1 VEKSRTINSK
11 RGHWETKSKGKKIR
25 PQVLLRGILE
35 GGSREN
41 PMALFGQKEIRG
53 RGRFSSQIFDL
64 CVERKIFTTDPRLP
78 FG

>member
-1 VEKSRTINSK
+1 LGR
-11 RGHWETKSKGKKIR
+11 KGKGQKIR

-41 PMALFGQKEIRG
+41 PMALFGLKEIRG
-53 RGRFSSQIFDL
+53 QGPFSSQIFDL
-64 CVERKIFTTDPRLP
+64 CAERKFFTTDPRLP